1 MSRRCNALSHGADHP
16 LVFIVI
22 GPAQRWQTGFVD
34 MSLVPLEYHASTI
47 RRFAV
52 HVAEAVRLIWARYLD
67 RRARLRD
74 LAALSAMDD
83 LSLKD
88 IGISRLEIRAAMR
101 SGADLSSSRD

>member
-1 MSRRCNALSHGADHP
+1 
-16 LVFIVI
+16 
-22 GPAQRWQTGFVD
+22 
-34 MSLVPLEYHASTI
+34 MSLVPLEYHKFTI

-52 HVAEAVRLIWARYLD
+52 HVSEAVRLIWARYLD

-101 SGADLSSSRD
+101 SGADLRSSRD